1 MPGRTGVAPLSVV
14 YVASWCSFC
23 CTVFRHSEL
32 VNTIFGSGWSFV
44 ACGSHTLSCPASPSP
59 LPPHSSRVCR
69 TCNLCSLF
77 ARSQRPRTPAFG
89 GRRHICRTLQIHN
102 THTLSKIGPLGNFL
116 HSFARTHSH
125 QRILVGAFMFHRQ
138 DPRNA
143 CEVWCMCK
151 RNSYM

>member
-1 MPGRTGVAPLSVV
+1 MPGTAVALSVV

-23 CTVFRHSEL
+23 CTVFRHSEV

-44 ACGSHTLSCPASPSP
+44 ACGSHTHFPVRRAPLLFRLPRPECAAPATFV
-59 LPPHSSRVCR
+59 HS
-69 TCNLCSLF
+69 F